1 MPSKAKPIQMKT
13 TYHVGGD
20 TKAVPKPVDINA
32 ANARNKFNAA
42 NQAAVNARNKFNAAN
57 KPTPT
62 AVSTPNR
69 SPTPT
74 APPTPTADTRKSPIG
89 IMKEK
94 STPNR
99 RRSSSR
105 RLQQMQRRRLAMMRR
120 RGGGRVSPEATPT
133 PSRPTPSR
141 GRRVIPSRGGRP
153 TPRNMAVRGPKR
165 ATGGRRRLGRNLS
178 RFSFQ

>member
-20 TKAVPKPVDINA
+20 TKAIPKPVDINA

-42 NQAAVNARNKFNAAN
+42 NKSAVNARNTFNAAN
-57 KPTPT
+57 KSTPTADPTPT
-62 AVSTPNR
+62 AV
-69 SPTPT
+69 
-74 APPTPTADTRKSPIG
+74 PTPTADTRKSPIG

-99 RRSSSR
+99 RRSPSR
-105 RLQQMQRRRLAMMRR
+105 RLQQMQRRKLAMMRR
-120 RGGGRVSPEATPT
+120 RGGGRVSPAATPT
-133 PSRPTPSR
+133 
-141 GRRVIPSRGGRP
+141 PSRGGRP
-153 TPRNMAVRGPKR
+153 TPRNMAVRGPRR

>member
-20 TKAVPKPVDINA
+20 TKAVPKSVDINA

-42 NQAAVNARNKFNAAN
+42 NKA
-57 KPTPT
+57 TPT
-62 AVSTPNR
+62 AVSTP
-69 SPTPT
+69 T
-74 APPTPTADTRKSPIG
+74 ADPTPTADTRKSPIG

-99 RRSSSR
+99 RRSPSR
-105 RLQQMQRRRLAMMRR
+105 RLQQMQRRKLAMMRR
-120 RGGGRVSPEATPT
+120 RGGGRVSPAATPT
-133 PSRPTPSR
+133 
-141 GRRVIPSRGGRP
+141 PSRGGRP
-153 TPRNMAVRGPKR
+153 TPRNMAVRGPRR

>member
-20 TKAVPKPVDINA
+20 TKAVPKSVDINA

-42 NQAAVNARNKFNAAN
+42 NKSAVNARNKFNAAN
-57 KPTPT
+57 KATPT
-62 AVSTPNR
+62 AVSTP
-69 SPTPT
+69 T
-74 APPTPTADTRKSPIG
+74 ADPTPTADTRKSPIG

-99 RRSSSR
+99 RRPPSR
-105 RLQQMQRRRLAMMRR
+105 RLQQMQRRKLAMMRR
-120 RGGGRVSPEATPT
+120 RGGGRVSPAATPT

-141 GRRVIPSRGGRP
+141 GGRVIPSRGGRP
-153 TPRNMAVRGPKR
+153 TPRNMAVRGPRR

>member
-13 TYHVGGD
+13 TFHVGGD
-20 TKAVPKPVDINA
+20 TKAVPKSVDIDA

-42 NQAAVNARNKFNAAN
+42 ESARVNARNTFNAAN
-57 KPTPT
+57 KSTPT

-74 APPTPTADTRKSPIG
+74 ADP
-89 IMKEK
+89 
-94 STPNR
+94 TPNR

-105 RLQQMQRRRLAMMRR
+105 RLQQMQRRKLAMMRR
-120 RGGGRVSPEATPT
+120 RGGGRVSPAATPT

-141 GRRVIPSRGGRP
+141 GGRVIPSRGGRP
-153 TPRNMAVRGPKR
+153 TPRNMAVRGPRR

>member
-62 AVSTPNR
+62 AD
-69 SPTPT
+69 PTPT
-74 APPTPTADTRKSPIG
+74 AVATPTADTRKSPIG

-105 RLQQMQRRRLAMMRR
+105 RLQQMQRRKLAMMGR
-120 RGGGRVSPEATPT
+120 RGGGRVSPAATPT
-133 PSRPTPSR
+133 PSRTTSRRPTSSR
-141 GRRVIPSRGGRP
+141 PIPSRGGRP